1 MNLDIIPS
9 SIVEK
14 RGVAG
19 DISSSLRV
27 QTPPPA
33 LQPKV
38 FTPETEIN
46 FVFPKPLTTFFEMR
60 IFLCDLQR

>member
-19 DISSSLRV
+19 DISSSRRV
-27 QTPPPA
+27 QIPPPA
-33 LQPKV
+33 L
-38 FTPETEIN
+38 
-46 FVFPKPLTTFFEMR
+46 MHR
-60 IFLCDLQR
+60 A